1 MPKLKTNSGAKKRFK
16 VTKNGKVLR
25 AKGYKSHLLEAKASK
40 QKTGA
45 CEFSRTEACQNHA
58 SLCVMMQR

>member
-40 QKTGA
+40 RKRKLRKPALVNSAEQKRVKIMLPYA
-45 CEFSRTEACQNHA
+45 
-58 SLCVMMQR
+58 